1 MLYST
6 VKRWL
11 PAAEIDNRNISQK
24 SSVFLTQMERRN
36 RVQSE
41 SQSQIQVFNFT
52 NMNSKVFFMK
62 YFIVPINFCNST
74 FDLALFI
81 QKEVCQQ
88 YARDG
93 VAGGIGSRDPTSF
106 EGRSPLYSQQ
116 IRREAFLIASLPP
129 TILCY
134 NHKVSKNPLPPPS
147 FNLQKHLALAIIRK
161 QVIYF
166 L

>member
-1 MLYST
+1 
-6 VKRWL
+6 
-11 PAAEIDNRNISQK
+11 
-24 SSVFLTQMERRN
+24 
-36 RVQSE
+36 
-41 SQSQIQVFNFT
+41 
-52 NMNSKVFFMK
+52 MK
-62 YFIVPINFCNST
+62 YFIPTNFCNST

-147 FNLQKHLALAIIRK
+147 FNLQKHLVLAIIRK

-166 L
+166 YNFVVPFFKEFFFNLGGIIYLDVNYGQIDRRLRLL